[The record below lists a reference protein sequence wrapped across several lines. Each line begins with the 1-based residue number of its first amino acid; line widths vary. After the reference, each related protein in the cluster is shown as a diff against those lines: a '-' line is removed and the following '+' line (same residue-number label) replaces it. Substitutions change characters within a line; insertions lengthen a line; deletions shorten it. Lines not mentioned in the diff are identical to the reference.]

1 MPAQDSVLEQLR
13 EALHRHLAP
22 RRHTALLVTIV
33 TLFMVRPLIGDNGIA
48 SAVFSIALVVTL
60 LFALYAIQVDEL
72 VGERQTLLAQRKRR
86 SMIGWALALPAI
98 VERLAIIFVPSPAV
112 YLAGTTL
119 WLLLFLFITW
129 HLLRGVLR
137 QKEITSETISMS
149 ISVYL
154 LLGFTWGLFYIVLHH
169 VQPLAFNLGSPPAP
183 DSGASEQKAFPIL
196 IYFSLI
202 TLATIGYGDIT
213 PVTLQA
219 RYAAVA
225 EGIMGQFYL
234 AILVARLVGM
244 QMSQAAGR
252 QGEHQSHDSDANRS
266 ARED

>member
-1 MPAQDSVLEQLR
+1 MEHRVLEQLR
-13 EALHRHLAP
+13 EALRRHLAP
-22 RRHTALLVTIV
+22 RRHTALLAAIV
-33 TLFMVRPLIGDNGIA
+33 ALFMIRPLIGDNLIA
-48 SAVFSIALVVTL
+48 SAAFSIVLLMTL

-72 VGERQTLLAQRKRR
+72 VGERETLLAQRKRR
-86 SMIGWALALPAI
+86 SIIGWALAVPAI
-98 VERLAIIFVPSPAV
+98 AERLALILVPSRAL
-112 YLAGTTL
+112 YLTGTIL
-119 WLLLFLFITW
+119 WLLLFIFITW

-137 QKEITSETISMS
+137 QREITSETISMS

-169 VQPLAFNLGSPPAP
+169 VQPLAFSLGSSPTPI
-183 DSGASEQKAFPIL
+183 SGPSSEQQAFPVL
-196 IYFSLI
+196 IYFSLT

-225 EGIMGQFYL
+225 EGIMGQFYM

-244 QMSQAAGR
+244 QMSQAASR
-252 QGEHQSHDSDANRS
+252 QEEHHDSNTKQS
-266 ARED
+266 AKGD

>member
-1 MPAQDSVLEQLR
+1 MEHKVLEELR
-13 EALHRHLAP
+13 EALRRHLAP
-22 RRHTALLVTIV
+22 RRHTALLAAIV
-33 TLFMVRPLIGDNGIA
+33 ALFIMRPLIGNRAIA
-48 SAVFSIALVVTL
+48 SAAFSIALLVTL

-72 VGERQTLLAQRKRR
+72 VGERETLLAQRKRR
-86 SMIGWALALPAI
+86 SIIGWALAVPAI
-98 VERLAIIFVPSPAV
+98 VERLAIIFAPSPAV

-119 WLLLFLFITW
+119 WLLLFIFVTW

-137 QKEITSETISMS
+137 QREITSETISMS

-169 VQPLAFNLGSPPAP
+169 VQPLAFSLGSSPAP
-183 DSGASEQKAFPIL
+183 ISGPSSEQEAFPVL
-196 IYFSLI
+196 IYFSLT

-225 EGIMGQFYL
+225 EGIMGQFYM

-244 QMSQAAGR
+244 QMSQVASR
-252 QGEHQSHDSDANRS
+252 QGEHHDSNTRES
-266 ARED
+266 AKGD